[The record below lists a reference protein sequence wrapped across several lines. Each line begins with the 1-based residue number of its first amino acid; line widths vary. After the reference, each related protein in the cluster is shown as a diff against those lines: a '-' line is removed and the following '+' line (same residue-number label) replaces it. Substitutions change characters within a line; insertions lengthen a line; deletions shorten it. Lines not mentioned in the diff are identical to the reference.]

1 MRDPS
6 RWYWFPDPK
15 SFLVR
20 GAVPSGLV
28 QSLSLLCLLL
38 LAACARTETHR
49 AASAAPEQTIER
61 SDDAGSSS
69 DGTTTSPGGS
79 CSHGLRLEGMLA
91 VPTCPENGEG
101 CRYGRDAVNAYAEHI
116 DSPPHEFSVL
126 VASSPWRFYS
136 GDGRILTI
144 EALTT
149 ELRTS
154 FKPEVREVVLYA
166 SWSGIAPEA
175 HVRSLARQ
183 VSDALDGFP
192 VRGLDGFMWLEPDG
206 RVRTTQ
212 QAFSGWYTGGGYRV
226 APDQPVL
233 TSLAFGEMMF
243 YNERLREADEYGLL
257 LHAAVGWDVHGLCPE
272 RALAE
277 FELIAPHH
285 PIAAYNA
292 ALMRL
297 ASGKAEDRA
306 TALRLL
312 EVGENAGDEAAREL
326 RRRLLSP

>member
-1 MRDPS
+1 MYDLG
-6 RWYWFPDPK
+6 RWYWSPNPL
-15 SFLVR
+15 SFLARAAFPSHVVR
-20 GAVPSGLV
+20 LLCV
-28 QSLSLLCLLL
+28 LCLLL
-38 LAACARTETHR
+38 LAACARTDTRLAPR
-49 AASAAPEQTIER
+49 AADEQTMER
-61 SDDAGSSS
+61 TVDPGSSS
-69 DGTTTSPGGS
+69 DRTTTTPAGS
-79 CSHGLRLEGMLA
+79 CSHGLPLEGMLA

-116 DSPPHEFSVL
+116 DSPPHQFSVL

-136 GDGRILTI
+136 GDGRILSI

-149 ELRTS
+149 RLRTS
-154 FKPEVREVVLYA
+154 LKPEVREVVLYA
-166 SWSGIAPEA
+166 SWSGVAPEA
-175 HVRSLARQ
+175 HVRSLAGQ

-192 VRGLDGFMWLEPDG
+192 VRGMDGFMWLEPDG

-212 QAFSGWYTGGGYRV
+212 QAFSGWHTGGGYRV

-243 YNERLREADEYGLL
+243 YNERLREANEYGLL

-297 ASGKAEDRA
+297 ESGKAEDRA

-312 EVGENAGDEAAREL
+312 EVAENAGDEAAREL
-326 RRRLLSP
+326 RRSLLSP

>member
-1 MRDPS
+1 MHDRGSHLSYLPADRSYP
-6 RWYWFPDPK
+6 R
-15 SFLVR
+15 LR
-20 GAVPSGLV
+20 GAVPFGCV
-28 QSLSLLCLLL
+28 QLLGPLCALL
-38 LAACARTETHR
+38 LAACAHTEVRR
-49 AASAAPEQTIER
+49 AEHVARELPMER
-61 SDDAGSSS
+61 SGDPAPSS

-149 ELRTS
+149 GLRTS

-166 SWSGIAPEA
+166 SWSGVAPEA

-192 VRGLDGFMWLEPDG
+192 VRGLDGFMWLDKNG
-206 RVRTTQ
+206 VR
-212 QAFSGWYTGGGYRV
+212 FI
-226 APDQPVL
+226 
-233 TSLAFGEMMF
+233 F
-243 YNERLREADEYGLL
+243 
-257 LHAAVGWDVHGLCPE
+257 HA
-272 RALAE
+272 RALDRDLDRCVPAANGYLMWRAPGVDSCRAQR
-277 FELIAPHH
+277 FCFCWALITCPLPHQ
-285 PIAAYNA
+285 
-292 ALMRL
+292 
-297 ASGKAEDRA
+297 
-306 TALRLL
+306 
-312 EVGENAGDEAAREL
+312 
-326 RRRLLSP
+326 